1 MIAVRAPYERWADTA
16 PAAGFRSLT
25 RQPSSAAPSNGAQPP
40 APGAPPE
47 LLCSSAGLTCATSS
61 SFFICS
67 RLKLETPAARS
78 FFSRISCS
86 SAAQLQAGGRG
97 KGQGG
102 AGGQGFSTCGG
113 ANMAGSPSL
122 IQCVAIAGWQAPHR
136 VHTGHKLPK
145 APVLPSA
152 LWLNAAAQVSPA
164 LWIVQQ
170 HEIQVISL
178 QVLHRLTKHLRRGQW
193 GHPGGLQ
200 AMGVQAWMA
209 AHGWLAPVAILKQ
222 AAHAAA
228 ADATS
233 SSGIDLPDKALHWP
247 LAHLPVCPV
256 SPPPVCSSSH
266 GCGGGA
272 WR

>member
-1 MIAVRAPYERWADTA
+1 MELDAVLPTEGLQLPVLLQQVCSRGGAVRRGRGRRKGQSWAAMIAVRAPYERWADTA

-61 SFFICS
+61 SRFICS

-122 IQCVAIAGWQAPHR
+122 IQCVAIAGWQAPH
-136 VHTGHKLPK
+136 HT
-145 APVLPSA
+145 ACT
-152 LWLNAAAQVSPA
+152 Q
-164 LWIVQQ
+164 
-170 HEIQVISL
+170 
-178 QVLHRLTKHLRRGQW
+178 
-193 GHPGGLQ
+193 
-200 AMGVQAWMA
+200 
-209 AHGWLAPVAILKQ
+209 
-222 AAHAAA
+222 
-228 ADATS
+228 ATS
-233 SSGIDLPDKALHWP
+233 SPKHLSCQVPSGLTPPHR
-247 LAHLPVCPV
+247 
-256 SPPPVCSSSH
+256 SPQHS
-266 GCGGGA
+266 G
-272 WR
+272 